1 MPFLNDPSRILT
13 NRNLETLN
21 KNIHSQNKEYT
32 LDLTNTN
39 KELNGGGFI
48 DPINKR
54 RIMTYE
60 FTSDSN
66 YNFKYHSEIVDLIL
80 QDESR
85 WNALNVKF
93 VPFFKSSEPTTQTFY
108 KRQADVKIHLSNDK
122 TIKKECGFE
131 GLSCAMVGGHNIFLN
146 EKNWLKGSSKSKLS
160 LENYRKYVLTHE
172 MCHILGYLHEEC
184 SGKGNKVSIMQQQ
197 TIGIGDCVPF
207 EGNIHFNSLNPPK
220 VSTQW
225 DL

>member
-13 NRNLETLN
+13 NRNFETLN
-21 KNIHSQNKEYT
+21 KNIHSKDKEYT
-32 LDLTNTN
+32 LELINTN

-66 YNFKYHSEIVDLIL
+66 YNFKYHSEIVDSIL

-93 VPFFKSSEPTTQTFY
+93 VPFWKSSESTLALQTLQTENNSGY

-122 TIKKECGFE
+122 TIK
-131 GLSCAMVGGHNIFLN
+131 N
-146 EKNWLKGSSKSKLS
+146 
-160 LENYRKYVLTHE
+160 
-172 MCHILGYLHEEC
+172 
-184 SGKGNKVSIMQQQ
+184 
-197 TIGIGDCVPF
+197 
-207 EGNIHFNSLNPPK
+207 
-220 VSTQW
+220 
-225 DL
+225 